1 MTPRD
6 LRRAFVL
13 YLLTASVFLFPLFAG
28 SVPFIGDATRSFQ
41 PWLTYAAQE
50 IQSGRLPQWNPY
62 SGCGEPFLANPQ
74 AMAFSPLGI
83 LFWMFPFGRAFTLFL
98 ALAHGLLFFGS
109 YLTARGW
116 LSSRTP
122 GPTHGPALLSAV
134 AMAWSGFAAAH
145 WEFPSAVGTLAFL
158 PWFFLFG
165 WGGSAVGVALTA
177 AGALAT
183 GYVQFVHYGVFMAAV
198 GWFFRPPTT
207 RGVRA
212 RAVDVLRFGAALAA
226 AAALTAPQILAS
238 WDAARDSLRAALD
251 VEDARQFLLSPVF
264 AVKALIP
271 WITNPVALAFQT
283 PPFDAGFWPVA
294 RPWLSTFFIGTGVLL
309 LGVTGFFRSG
319 PRKTIAL
326 LALAGG
332 GAVLALGIN
341 PVFDAA
347 RASVPGFRYLTHFS
361 NASILIV
368 FALVLS
374 AGEAARRTAWRNGL
388 LVLFAGGA
396 LAVTLGLSIDA
407 GARARLGRA
416 LLGATILTPGQDR
429 WMSAAAGGAAAS
441 LLFFSALWLMFH
453 QRRWAV
459 AGVFTA
465 AELCLLARALN
476 PLAPDAFYH
485 RSLALTKEL
494 AASPHRLALAPGT
507 MKAAEPLA
515 GDNLLDGYH
524 SLRQSLYPNVPLP
537 HRVPQAWSHEVFGA
551 RRFVEFRRRVPDLPG
566 ESAALD
572 FLGVSHVI
580 SIEPLPAP
588 SRFLAQSAN
597 ALLYTRPRPLER
609 VSWAPRARVVPDPAE
624 RLAVLEKD
632 WNPRAEVVLEEP
644 VAAPSGAGGA
654 LTEWAE
660 VPGRVT
666 ARGRDEG
673 WLVYSGNFA
682 AGWRATVN
690 GRPAPIVRANHAFQ
704 ALRTPPGEWS
714 ARWVYQTRGW
724 VGALAAV
731 FLITLGGLGTTFLKL
746 RRII

>member
-1 MTPRD
+1 MTPRE

-28 SVPFIGDATRSFQ
+28 AVPFIGDTTRSFQ

-50 IQSGRLPQWNPY
+50 IQTGRLPHWNPY
-62 SGCGEPFLANPQ
+62 SACGEPLLANPQ
-74 AMAFSPLGI
+74 VMSFSPLGL
-83 LFWMFPFGRAFTLFL
+83 LFWMFPFGRAFALFL

-122 GPTHGPALLSAV
+122 GPTHGPALLTAV
-134 AMAWSGFAAAH
+134 AMTWSGFAVAH

-165 WGGSAVGVALTA
+165 WGGSAIGLALTT
-177 AGALAT
+177 AGALVT
-183 GYVQFVHYGVFMAAV
+183 GYVQFVHYGVYAAAV
-198 GWFFRPPTT
+198 GWFL
-207 RGVRA
+207 RA
-212 RAVDVLRFGAALAA
+212 RADRGFGAGVIDAARFGGALAA
-226 AAALTAPQILAS
+226 AALLALPQILPS
-238 WDAARDSLRAALD
+238 WDAARDSLRAGLD
-251 VEDARQFLLSPVF
+251 AGDARQFLLSPAF

-294 RPWLSTFFIGTGVLL
+294 RPWLSTIFIGTGVLL
-309 LGVTGFFRSG
+309 FGMTGFFRSG
-319 PRKTIAL
+319 ARKTLAL

-332 GAVLALGIN
+332 GAALALGIN
-341 PVFDAA
+341 PLFDAT
-347 RASVPGFRYLTHFS
+347 RAVVPGLRYLTHFS

-368 FALVLS
+368 FALALS

-396 LAVTLGLSIDA
+396 LAVTLGLSLDE
-407 GARARLGRA
+407 GARARLARA
-416 LLGATILTPGQDR
+416 LLGAATLTPTQDR

-441 LLFFSALWLMFH
+441 LLFFGALWLLFH

-465 AELCLLARALN
+465 AELWLLARALN

-485 RSLALTKEL
+485 RPLALTKEL

-515 GDNLLDGYH
+515 GENLIDGYH
-524 SLRQSLYPNVPLP
+524 SLRQSLYPNVSLP
-537 HRVPQAWSHEVFGA
+537 HRVPQAWSHEVFGG

-566 ESAALD
+566 ESPALD

-609 VSWAPRARVVPDPAE
+609 VTWVPRARVLSDAAE
-624 RLAVLEKD
+624 RLTILEKGWD
-632 WNPRAEVVLEEP
+632 PRDEVLLEEP
-644 VAAPSGAGGA
+644 VAEADGTDGA
-654 LTEWAE
+654 LAEWAE
-660 VPGRVT
+660 SPGRVT
-666 ARGRDEG
+666 ARGRGAG
-673 WLVYSGNFA
+673 WLVYSGAAA
-682 AGWRATVN
+682 AGWRAFID
-690 GRPAPIVRANHAFQ
+690 GRPAPIARANHAFQ
-704 ALRTPPGEWS
+704 ALRTPDGEWR
-714 ARWVYQTRGW
+714 ALWVYQTPGW
-724 VGALAAV
+724 SGALAGV
-731 FLITLGGLGTTFLKL
+731 FFFALGGFGTIFVKL
-746 RRII
+746 RRRI